1 MYKNV
6 YEFNTYRQRHIEQE
20 SEVGEVEVV
29 FEASPLPDIVTR
41 YHISCYLFN
50 SPKKVIQPA
59 SVSAKIGGI
68 LSRSSR
74 DVSSR
79 MLIATIQ
86 FPSPPPPKK
95 PKKETFICILEAVQ
109 PLCPSRCRYT
119 THTHARTTS
128 TSTTVHLL
136 APDSKSPVDLIDYSR
151 SRCS

>member
-6 YEFNTYRQRHIEQE
+6 YEFNTYRQRHIEVE

-86 FPSPPPPKK
+86 FPSPPPPPKNPRKK
-95 PKKETFICILEAVQ
+95 HLFVSLKLYSLSVHPDVDTLLTHMHAQ
-109 PLCPSRCRYT
+109 HLHRLRYIYS
-119 THTHARTTS
+119 HQI
-128 TSTTVHLL
+128 VNHL
-136 APDSKSPVDLIDYSR
+136 
-151 SRCS
+151 